1 MIMNPVHRLEGEI
14 TVPGDKSIFSPQC
27 YAWRPCQ
34 RNYCGYTF
42 SGRGRLSL
50 LHTMFRSL
58 GVKIHNDPDKGLVRI
73 EGRGLHGLQAPEQI
87 LDAGNSGTTTRL
99 IPYIICPAL
108 YLNDHRR
115 CVHPEASYGT
125 DHHASVY
132 DGG

>member
-1 MIMNPVHRLEGEI
+1 MNPVHRLEGEI
-14 TVPGDKSIFSPQC
+14 TVPGDKSISHRSVMLGALARGTTVVTHFLEGADCLSSIQC
-27 YAWRPCQ
+27 
-34 RNYCGYTF
+34 
-42 SGRGRLSL
+42 
-50 LHTMFRSL
+50 FRSL

-73 EGRGLHGLQAPEQI
+73 EGRGLHGLQAS
-87 LDAGNSGTTTRL
+87 GTNSGRGKQRHNHTADFR
-99 IPYIICPAL
+99 YIICPAL